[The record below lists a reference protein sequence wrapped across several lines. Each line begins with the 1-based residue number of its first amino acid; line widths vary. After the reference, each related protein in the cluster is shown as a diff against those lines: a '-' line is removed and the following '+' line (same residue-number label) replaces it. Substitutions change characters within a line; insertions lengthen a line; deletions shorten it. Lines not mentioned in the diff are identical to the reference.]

1 VLRFHA
7 RGGPTWASGRRF
19 TARATDGKTRAPLK
33 PTLEGERRDQTE
45 KTNGEAMRQLACSGA
60 KTPSRDFFRGSYEQ
74 TVRRAPKTP
83 GKAREKPSIP
93 RRAEKQ
99 TVVGES
105 FSSRR
110 MR

>member
-1 VLRFHA
+1 LK
-7 RGGPTWASGRRF
+7 AS
-19 TARATDGKTRAPLK
+19 A
-33 PTLEGERRDQTE
+33 RDQTE
-45 KTNGEAMRQLACSGA
+45 KINGEAMRQLARGGA
-60 KTPSRDFFRGSYEQ
+60 KTPPRDFFRGSYEQ

>member
-1 VLRFHA
+1 
-7 RGGPTWASGRRF
+7 
-19 TARATDGKTRAPLK
+19 LK
-33 PTLEGERRDQTE
+33 PTLEGERRAIKRENERRSDAPI
-45 KTNGEAMRQLACSGA
+45 GARA

-74 TVRRAPKTP
+74 TVRRAAKTP